1 MGKIRNFINSKLTFL
16 SILFFLFITSCNS
29 DERPN
34 IIWLVSEDNSI
45 HFMDL
50 YSKDGAKMPNISSLA
65 KKGVVFNNAFSN
77 APVCSVAR
85 STIITGVYGPTIGT
99 QYHRKAYPVNLP
111 KYIKPLPLYLRD
123 AGYYTTNNNK
133 EDYNFKKENEIWDE
147 SSSKAT
153 YKNRK
158 VNQPFFHVQN
168 FGDTHEGRLHFDE
181 EYFKKEIENFNIE
194 NTPTFPYHPDTPIFR
209 FTRELLYKHHLSLDS
224 KIGEFIKDLEKE
236 GLMENTIIFYY
247 GDHGGVL
254 PRSKGY
260 LYESGL
266 NVPMVVYIPE
276 KWENLSPFQ
285 IGSKTSAFI
294 DFLDLVPTILSIAGI
309 EIPDY
314 LDGTPFLGQ
323 TINKENIE
331 QQNITFGYAD
341 RFDEKYDLVRS
352 VRKGKY
358 KYIRNFQPFN
368 VDGLYN
374 YYRYKMLAY
383 KEWYNLF
390 NEGKLNKY
398 QKQFFLTKQPEELYN
413 LEKDPNEINN
423 LAKKSNFKNELSE
436 LRSLLIKQ
444 IISKN
449 DLSFFPEPYF
459 LEKGTE
465 NPIEF
470 GKKNKELL
478 VSLIEVAN
486 LNIFTFEEVRK
497 KISDALNDNNPWIKY
512 WGLIACTSFGM
523 EAKENINKIN
533 TIFKDENEENIVR
546 IRAFEFLLLNN
557 LKFDSSTME
566 VLINSQ
572 MNLMEATLIYN
583 SLALNK
589 TINPDFKI
597 EVIKNVFP
605 KKWFEK
611 ENNLMNRR
619 INYLTNT
626 E

>member
-209 FTRELLYKHHLSLDS
+209 FTRELLYKHHMSLDS
-224 KIGEFIKDLEKE
+224 KIGEFIKDLEKQ

-266 NVPMVVYIPE
+266 NIPMVVYVPK
-276 KWENLSPFQ
+276 KWKNLSPFH
-285 IGSKTSAFI
+285 IGTKTSAFI
-294 DFLDLVPTILSIAGI
+294 DFLDLVPTVLSLAGI
-309 EIPDY
+309 EIPNY
-314 LDGTPFLGQ
+314 LDGTPFLGKK
-323 TINKENIE
+323 IKKESIE

-374 YYRYKMLAY
+374 FYRYKMLAY

-390 NEGKLNKY
+390 VEGKLNKY
-398 QKQFFLTKQPEELYN
+398 QAKFFLPKQPEELYDVK
-413 LEKDPNEINN
+413 KDPHEINN
-423 LAKKSNFKNELSE
+423 LAKKTNFKNELIE
-436 LRSLLIKQ
+436 LRSQLKKQ

-459 LEKGTE
+459 LKKGLE
-465 NPIEF
+465 NPIDF

-478 VSLIEVAN
+478 ISLIEVAN
-486 LNIFTFEEVRK
+486 LNIYPFQEVRK
-497 KISDALNDNNPWIKY
+497 KIADALNDNNPWIKY
-512 WGLIACTSFGM
+512 WGLIACSSFGM
-523 EAKENINKIN
+523 KALENIDKIN
-533 TIFKDENEENIVR
+533 AIFEDENEENLVR
-546 IRAFEFLLLNN
+546 IRALEFLLLNN
-557 LKFDSSTME
+557 LKYN
-566 VLINSQ
+566 VLIMEDLMKSPT
-572 MNLMEATLIYN
+572 NLMEAALMFN
-583 SLALNK
+583 SLALFK

-597 EVIKNVFP
+597 ELPKSIFP
-605 KKWFEK
+605 KKWY
-611 ENNLMNRR
+611 ENQDNLMNRR
-619 INYLTNT
+619 INYLTNS

>member
-1 MGKIRNFINSKLTFL
+1 M
-16 SILFFLFITSCNS
+16 TSCNNH
-29 DERPN
+29 ERPN

-209 FTRELLYKHHLSLDS
+209 FTRELLYKHHMSLDS
-224 KIGEFIKDLEKE
+224 KIGEFIKDLEKQ

-247 GDHGGVL
+247 GDHGGAL

-266 NVPMVVYIPE
+266 NIPMVVYVPK
-276 KWENLSPFQ
+276 KWKNLSPFH
-285 IGSKTSAFI
+285 IGTKTSAFI
-294 DFLDLVPTILSIAGI
+294 DFLDLVPTVLSLAGI

-314 LDGTPFLGQ
+314 LDGTPFLGKK
-323 TINKENIE
+323 INKESIE

-374 YYRYKMLAY
+374 FYRYKMLAY

-390 NEGKLNKY
+390 VEGKLNKY
-398 QKQFFLTKQPEELYN
+398 QAKFFLPKQPEELYDVK
-413 LEKDPNEINN
+413 KDPHEINN
-423 LAKKSNFKNELSE
+423 LAKKTNFKNELIE
-436 LRSLLIKQ
+436 LRSQLKKQ

-459 LEKGTE
+459 LKKGLE
-465 NPIEF
+465 NPIDF

-478 VSLIEVAN
+478 ISLIEVAN
-486 LNIFTFEEVRK
+486 LNIYPFQEVRK
-497 KISDALNDNNPWIKY
+497 KIADALNDNNPWIKY
-512 WGLIACTSFGM
+512 WGLIACSSFGM
-523 EAKENINKIN
+523 EALENIDKIN
-533 TIFKDENEENIVR
+533 AIFEDENEENLVR
-546 IRAFEFLLLNN
+546 IRALEFLLLNN
-557 LKFDSSTME
+557 LKYN
-566 VLINSQ
+566 VLIMEDLMKSPT
-572 MNLMEATLIYN
+572 NLMEAALMFN
-583 SLALNK
+583 SLALFK

-597 EVIKNVFP
+597 ELPKSIFP
-605 KKWFEK
+605 KKWY
-611 ENNLMNRR
+611 ENQDNLMNRR
-619 INYLTNT
+619 INYLTNS

>member
-1 MGKIRNFINSKLTFL
+1 M
-16 SILFFLFITSCNS
+16 TSCNN

-209 FTRELLYKHHLSLDS
+209 FTRELLYKHHMSLDS
-224 KIGEFIKDLEKE
+224 KIGEFIKDLEKQ

-266 NVPMVVYIPE
+266 NIPMVVYVPK
-276 KWENLSPFQ
+276 KWKNLSPFH
-285 IGSKTSAFI
+285 IGTKTSAFI
-294 DFLDLVPTILSIAGI
+294 DFLDLVPTVLSLAGI
-309 EIPDY
+309 EIPNY
-314 LDGTPFLGQ
+314 LDGTPFLGKK
-323 TINKENIE
+323 INKESIE

-374 YYRYKMLAY
+374 FYRYKMLAY

-390 NEGKLNKY
+390 VEGKLNKY
-398 QKQFFLTKQPEELYN
+398 QAKFFLPKQPEELYDVK
-413 LEKDPNEINN
+413 KDPHEINN
-423 LAKKSNFKNELSE
+423 LAKKTNFKNELIE
-436 LRSLLIKQ
+436 LRSQLKKQ

-459 LEKGTE
+459 LKKGLE
-465 NPIEF
+465 NPIDF

-478 VSLIEVAN
+478 ISLIEVAN
-486 LNIFTFEEVRK
+486 LNIYPFQEVRK
-497 KISDALNDNNPWIKY
+497 KIADALNDNNPWIKY
-512 WGLIACTSFGM
+512 WGLIACSSFGM
-523 EAKENINKIN
+523 KALENIDKIN
-533 TIFKDENEENIVR
+533 AIFEDENEENLVR
-546 IRAFEFLLLNN
+546 IRALEFLLLNN
-557 LKFDSSTME
+557 LKYN
-566 VLINSQ
+566 VLIMEDLMKSPT
-572 MNLMEATLIYN
+572 NLMEAALMFN
-583 SLALNK
+583 SLALFK

-597 EVIKNVFP
+597 ELPKSIFP
-605 KKWFEK
+605 KKWY
-611 ENNLMNRR
+611 ENQDNLMNRR
-619 INYLTNT
+619 INYLTNS

>member
-1 MGKIRNFINSKLTFL
+1 M
-16 SILFFLFITSCNS
+16 TSCNN
-29 DERPN
+29 DEKPN

-50 YSKDGAKMPNISSLA
+50 YSEDGVKLPNISNLA
-65 KKGVVFNNAFSN
+65 EKGIVFNNAFSN

-85 STIITGVYGPTIGT
+85 STIITGVYAPSIGT
-99 QYHRKAYPVNLP
+99 QYHRKASPVNLP
-111 KYIKPLPLYLRD
+111 KHIKPLPLYLKD

-133 EDYNFKKENEIWDE
+133 EDYNFKKENKIWDE

-158 VNQPFFHVQN
+158 GNQPFFHVQN
-168 FGDTHEGRLHFDE
+168 FGNTHEGRLHFSK
-181 EYFKKEIENFNIE
+181 EYFKKEIKNFDTKNIV
-194 NTPTFPYHPDTPIFR
+194 TFPYHPDTPIFR
-209 FTRELLYKHHLSLDS
+209 FTKELLYKNHINLDY
-224 KIGEFIKDLEKE
+224 KIGEFIKDLEKQ
-236 GLMENTIIFYY
+236 GLMDNTIIFYY

-266 NVPMVVYIPE
+266 NIPMVVYVPK
-276 KWENLSPFQ
+276 KWKNLSPFQ
-285 IGSKTSAFI
+285 IGTKTSAFI
-294 DFLDLVPTILSIAGI
+294 DFLDLVPTVLSLAGI

-314 LDGTPFLGQ
+314 LDGTPFLGKK
-323 TINKENIE
+323 INKENIE

-368 VDGLYN
+368 IDGLHN
-374 YYRYKMLAY
+374 FYRYKMLAY

-390 NEGKLNKY
+390 IEGKLNKY
-398 QKQFFLTKQPEELYN
+398 QAKFFLPKQPEELYDVK
-413 LEKDPNEINN
+413 KDPHEIDN
-423 LAKKSNFKNELSE
+423 LAKKTNFKNELIE
-436 LRSLLIKQ
+436 LRSQLKKQ

-459 LEKGTE
+459 LKKGLE
-465 NPIEF
+465 NPIDF

-478 VSLIEVAN
+478 ISLIEVAN
-486 LNIFTFEEVRK
+486 LNIYPFQEVRK
-497 KISDALNDNNPWIKY
+497 KISYALNDNNPWIKY
-512 WGLIACTSFGM
+512 WGLITCSSFGM
-523 EAKENINKIN
+523 KAKENIDKIN
-533 TIFKDENEENIVR
+533 AIFEDENEENLVR
-546 IRAFEFLLLNN
+546 IRALEFLLLNN
-557 LKFDSSTME
+557 LKYN
-566 VLINSQ
+566 VLIMEDLIKSPT
-572 MNLMEATLIYN
+572 NLMEAALMFN
-583 SLALNK
+583 SLALFK

-597 EVIKNVFP
+597 ELPKSIFP
-605 KKWFEK
+605 KKWY
-611 ENNLMNRR
+611 ENEDNLMNRR
-619 INYLTNT
+619 INYLTNS

>member
-1 MGKIRNFINSKLTFL
+1 M
-16 SILFFLFITSCNS
+16 TSCNN

-50 YSKDGAKMPNISSLA
+50 YSEDGVKLPNISNLA
-65 KKGVVFNNAFSN
+65 EKGIVFNNAFSN

-85 STIITGVYGPTIGT
+85 STIITGVYAPSIGT
-99 QYHRKAYPVNLP
+99 QYHRKASPVNLP
-111 KYIKPLPLYLRD
+111 KNIRPLPLYLKD

-158 VNQPFFHVQN
+158 GKQPFFHVQN
-168 FGDTHEGRLHFDE
+168 FGNTHEGRLHFSK

-209 FTRELLYKHHLSLDS
+209 FSRELLYKHHMSLDS
-224 KIGEFIKDLEKE
+224 KIGEFIKDLEKQ

-266 NVPMVVYIPE
+266 NIPMVVYVPK
-276 KWENLSPFQ
+276 KWKNLSPFH
-285 IGSKTSAFI
+285 IGTKTSAFI
-294 DFLDLVPTILSIAGI
+294 DFLDLVPTVLSLAGI

-314 LDGTPFLGQ
+314 LDGTPFLGKK
-323 TINKENIE
+323 INKESIE

-374 YYRYKMLAY
+374 FYRYKMLAY

-390 NEGKLNKY
+390 IEGKLNKY
-398 QKQFFLTKQPEELYN
+398 QAKFFLPKQPEELYDVK
-413 LEKDPNEINN
+413 KDPHEIDN
-423 LAKKSNFKNELSE
+423 LAKKTNFKNELIE
-436 LRSLLIKQ
+436 LRSQLKKQ

-459 LEKGTE
+459 LKKGLE
-465 NPIEF
+465 NPIDF

-478 VSLIEVAN
+478 ISLIEVAN
-486 LNIFTFEEVRK
+486 LNIYPFQEVRK
-497 KISDALNDNNPWIKY
+497 KISYALNDNNPWIKY
-512 WGLIACTSFGM
+512 WGLITCSSFGM
-523 EAKENINKIN
+523 KAKENIDKIN
-533 TIFKDENEENIVR
+533 AIFEDENEENLVR
-546 IRAFEFLLLNN
+546 IRALEFLLLNN
-557 LKFDSSTME
+557 LKYN
-566 VLINSQ
+566 VLIMEDLIKSPT
-572 MNLMEATLIYN
+572 NLMEAALMFN
-583 SLALNK
+583 SLALFK

-597 EVIKNVFP
+597 ELPKSIFP
-605 KKWFEK
+605 KKWY
-611 ENNLMNRR
+611 ENQDNLMNRR
-619 INYLTNT
+619 INYLTNS

>member
-168 FGDTHEGRLHFDE
+168 FGNTHEGRLHFSK

-209 FTRELLYKHHLSLDS
+209 FTRELLYKHHMSLDS
-224 KIGEFIKDLEKE
+224 KIGEFIKDLEKQ

-266 NVPMVVYIPE
+266 NIPMVVYVPK
-276 KWENLSPFQ
+276 KWKNLSPFH
-285 IGSKTSAFI
+285 IGTKTSAFI
-294 DFLDLVPTILSIAGI
+294 DFLDLVPTVLSLAGI
-309 EIPDY
+309 EIPNY
-314 LDGTPFLGQ
+314 LDGTPFLGKK
-323 TINKENIE
+323 IKKESIE

-374 YYRYKMLAY
+374 FYRYKMLAY

-390 NEGKLNKY
+390 VEGKLNKY
-398 QKQFFLTKQPEELYN
+398 QAKFFLPKQPEELYDVK
-413 LEKDPNEINN
+413 KDPHEINN
-423 LAKKSNFKNELSE
+423 LAKKTNFKNELIE
-436 LRSLLIKQ
+436 LRSQLKKQ

-459 LEKGTE
+459 LKKGLE
-465 NPIEF
+465 NPIDF

-478 VSLIEVAN
+478 ISLIEVAN
-486 LNIFTFEEVRK
+486 LNIYPFQEVRK
-497 KISDALNDNNPWIKY
+497 KIADALNDNNPWIKY
-512 WGLIACTSFGM
+512 WGLIACSSFGM
-523 EAKENINKIN
+523 KAEENIDKIN
-533 TIFKDENEENIVR
+533 AIFEDENEENLVR
-546 IRAFEFLLLNN
+546 IRALEFLLLNN
-557 LKFDSSTME
+557 LKYN
-566 VLINSQ
+566 VLIMEDLMKSPT
-572 MNLMEATLIYN
+572 NLMEAALMFN
-583 SLALNK
+583 SLALFK

-597 EVIKNVFP
+597 ELPKSIFP
-605 KKWFEK
+605 KKWY
-611 ENNLMNRR
+611 ENQDNLMNRR
-619 INYLTNT
+619 INYLTNS

>member
-209 FTRELLYKHHLSLDS
+209 FTRELLYKHHMSLDS
-224 KIGEFIKDLEKE
+224 KIGEFIKDLEKQ

-266 NVPMVVYIPE
+266 NIPMVVYVPK
-276 KWENLSPFQ
+276 KWKNLSPFH
-285 IGSKTSAFI
+285 IGTKTSAFI
-294 DFLDLVPTILSIAGI
+294 DFLDLVPTVLSLAGI
-309 EIPDY
+309 EIPNY
-314 LDGTPFLGQ
+314 LDGTPFLGKK
-323 TINKENIE
+323 INKESIE

-374 YYRYKMLAY
+374 FYRYKMLAY

-390 NEGKLNKY
+390 VEGKLNKY
-398 QKQFFLTKQPEELYN
+398 QAKFFLPKQPEELYDVK
-413 LEKDPNEINN
+413 KDPHEINN
-423 LAKKSNFKNELSE
+423 LAKKTNFKNELIE
-436 LRSLLIKQ
+436 LRSQLKKQ

-459 LEKGTE
+459 LKKGLE
-465 NPIEF
+465 NPIDF

-478 VSLIEVAN
+478 ISLIEVAN
-486 LNIFTFEEVRK
+486 LNIYPFQEVRK
-497 KISDALNDNNPWIKY
+497 KIADALNDNNPWIKY
-512 WGLIACTSFGM
+512 WGLIACSSFGM
-523 EAKENINKIN
+523 KAEENIDKIN
-533 TIFKDENEENIVR
+533 AIFEDENEENLVR
-546 IRAFEFLLLNN
+546 IRALEFLLLNN
-557 LKFDSSTME
+557 LKYN
-566 VLINSQ
+566 VLIMEDLMKSPT
-572 MNLMEATLIYN
+572 NLMEAALMFN
-583 SLALNK
+583 SLALFK

-597 EVIKNVFP
+597 ELPKSIFP
-605 KKWFEK
+605 KKWY
-611 ENNLMNRR
+611 ENQDNLMNRR
-619 INYLTNT
+619 INYLTNS